1 MQRCVVVVNRFI
13 GFVPAQRDVAQAD
26 LRFGIWA
33 AFQLDRLLLR
43 SLCRVDRNFEPR
55 GGLEE
60 SNCDSEQVILDV
72 SNNILTGRAITWTS
86 SNQGVATVS
95 STGLVSAVSVGTAQI
110 TATSEGQNGNATL
123 TVTTVPPVPVASVS
137 VSIASSSLNPG
148 QTTQATAV
156 TRDANNNV
164 LTGRSISWISSNSSV
179 ATVSGTGLVRAVAAG
194 TAQITAT
201 SEGQSGNATLTVVA
215 VPVASVSVS
224 LASSSLDPGQTTQ
237 ATAVTRDANN
247 NVLTG
252 RSIAWNSSNIAVATV
267 SGAGVVTAV
276 AVGTAQITATS
287 EGQSGSAT
295 LTVAVTPPVPVASV
309 TVSLASGSLYP
320 GQTTQAS
327 AVTRDANN
335 NVLTG
340 RAITWSSS
348 NQAVDTVSPSGLV
361 TAIAVGAVQILA
373 SCVQPA
379 GSSNEPAGMTVISER
394 PFNALNELGCNDANG
409 GGTIVTDATAP
420 KSPSNVLQILLRA
433 GFGEGGGPFAG
444 DYTFST
450 NYRTIYVSYW
460 AKYSSN
466 WYGPSSNI
474 NKTFYLFTSL
484 GAPSIVFDM
493 DAGGNAP
500 MQPVIAGQDIL
511 AGGIGGDAA
520 NPFWTPN
527 LTTAIAARGQW
538 HHIEFIVVGNTAGNR
553 DGSIDWYLNGVH
565 VGHYTG
571 IQFQSGNT
579 VWNMFHYTLLYTG
592 TNNSN
597 PPADQYN
604 WWDHIYL
611 SGKN

>member
-1 MQRCVVVVNRFI
+1 MSGIMNRKLSSGVRLTLAMIFI
-13 GFVPAQRDVAQAD
+13 LSCSENSVTGTDGITTDDINADANRVATVTV
-26 LRFGIWA
+26 
-33 AFQLDRLLLR
+33 
-43 SLCRVDRNFEPR
+43 SL
-55 GGLEE
+55 
-60 SNCDSEQVILDV
+60 
-72 SNNILTGRAITWTS
+72 AS
-86 SNQGVATVS
+86 SNPLVATVS
-95 STGLVSAVSVGTAQI
+95 TSGLVTAVSAGSSQI
-110 TATSEGQNGNATL
+110 TATSEGK
-123 TVTTVPPVPVASVS
+123 
-137 VSIASSSLNPG
+137 
-148 QTTQATAV
+148 
-156 TRDANNNV
+156 
-164 LTGRSISWISSNSSV
+164 
-179 ATVSGTGLVRAVAAG
+179 
-194 TAQITAT
+194 
-201 SEGQSGNATLTVVA
+201 
-215 VPVASVSVS
+215 
-224 LASSSLDPGQTTQ
+224 
-237 ATAVTRDANN
+237 
-247 NVLTG
+247 
-252 RSIAWNSSNIAVATV
+252 
-267 SGAGVVTAV
+267 
-276 AVGTAQITATS
+276 
-287 EGQSGSAT
+287 SGSAT
-295 LTVAVTPPVPVASV
+295 LNVVAVPPPP
-309 TVSLASGSLYP
+309 P
-320 GQTTQAS
+320 GT
-327 AVTRDANN
+327 
-335 NVLTG
+335 
-340 RAITWSSS
+340 
-348 NQAVDTVSPSGLV
+348 
-361 TAIAVGAVQILA
+361 
-373 SCVQPA
+373 
-379 GSSNEPAGMTVISER
+379 SNEPAGMTIITQR
-394 PFNALNELGCNDANG
+394 HFNAINELGWNDTG
-409 GGTIVTDATAP
+409 GSLGSIVSDPTAP
-420 KSPSNVLQILLRA
+420 QSPSNVLQIKLPA

-444 DYTFST
+444 DYTFPT

>member
-1 MQRCVVVVNRFI
+1 MSGIMNRKLSSGVRLTLAMIFI
-13 GFVPAQRDVAQAD
+13 LSCSENSVTGTDGITTDDINAD
-26 LRFGIWA
+26 ANR
-33 AFQLDRLLLR
+33 
-43 SLCRVDRNFEPR
+43 
-55 GGLEE
+55 
-60 SNCDSEQVILDV
+60 
-72 SNNILTGRAITWTS
+72 
-86 SNQGVATVS
+86 VATVTVS
-95 STGLVSAVSVGTAQI
+95 LASSSINVGDTTRATATLLDYHNRPLTRTVTWSSSNPSVASVDSTGLVTGVAAGSAII
-110 TATSEGQNGNATL
+110 TAARGYKSGSATI
-123 TVTTVPPVPVASVS
+123 TVTSIGTTGTDSVASVA
-137 VSIASSSLNPG
+137 VSLAATSLNPG
-148 QTTQATAV
+148 QTTQA
-156 TRDANNNV
+156 
-164 LTGRSISWISSNSSV
+164 
-179 ATVSGTGLVRAVAAG
+179 
-194 TAQITAT
+194 
-201 SEGQSGNATLTVVA
+201 
-215 VPVASVSVS
+215 
-224 LASSSLDPGQTTQ
+224 
-237 ATAVTRDANN
+237 
-247 NVLTG
+247 
-252 RSIAWNSSNIAVATV
+252 
-267 SGAGVVTAV
+267 
-276 AVGTAQITATS
+276 
-287 EGQSGSAT
+287 SAT
-295 LTVAVTPPVPVASV
+295 T
-309 TVSLASGSLYP
+309 YD
-320 GQTTQAS
+320 S
-327 AVTRDANN
+327 AN

-340 RAITWSSS
+340 RAISWTSS
-348 NQAVDTVSPSGLV
+348 NTLVATVSTSGLV
-361 TAIAVGAVQILA
+361 TAV
-373 SCVQPA
+373 SA
-379 GSSNEPAGMTVISER
+379 GSSQITATSEGKSGSATLNVVAVPPPPPGTSNEPAGMTIITQR
-394 PFNALNELGCNDANG
+394 HFNAINELGWNDTG
-409 GGTIVTDATAP
+409 GSLGSIVSDPTAP
-420 KSPSNVLQILLRA
+420 QSPSNVLQIKLPA

-444 DYTFST
+444 DYTFPT

-604 WWDHIYL
+604 WWDDIYI
-611 SGKN
+611 SGK